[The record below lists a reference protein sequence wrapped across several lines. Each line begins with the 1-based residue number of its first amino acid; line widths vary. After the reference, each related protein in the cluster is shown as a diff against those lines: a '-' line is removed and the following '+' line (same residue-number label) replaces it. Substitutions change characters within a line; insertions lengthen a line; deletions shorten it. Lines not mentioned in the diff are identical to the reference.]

1 MKTTN
6 FNLLKWLCSIVM
18 VAMGFTA
25 CKDEGPEETYSMYG
39 TPTSDYKISATVT
52 DENGKAI
59 PGINVVVRG
68 SKLTSEV
75 IDGLILV
82 TDKKGKIETDYFNS
96 EDFYATELLFTDVDG
111 PDNGGEFEDKTI
123 RVWRM
128 QRTQVE
134 PQDGWYSG
142 KFDLYEDVKLSL
154 KPAEEPEA
162 PADTEDNT
170 DTEE

>member
-25 CKDEGPEETYSMYG
+25 CKDEGPEEIPAMYG

-82 TDKKGKIETDYFNS
+82 TDKKGKIETDYFNTS
-96 EDFYATELLFTDVDG
+96 KFRATELLLTDVDG
-111 PDNGGEFEDKTI
+111 SDNGGEFEDKTI
-123 RVWRM
+123 AVAGM
-128 QRTQVE
+128 QSTKVAE
-134 PQDGWYSG
+134 GEGWYKG
-142 KFDLYEDVKLSL
+142 KFDYYKDIKLSL